1 MLVVIG
7 VVVEVSTDITTFLI
21 QFTAGD
27 PVHGYKRPKWNNYR
41 CGSTF
46 TAVIGDRSSDI
57 VIYSASTHTH
67 SLTQKPRSRHTH
79 THTHTHTCQVSL
91 RSHNGLCA
99 GVLCPWHNTARG
111 ICGREM
117 VCAPPIPWQRSTH
130 GEDRVGGG
138 AGPCTPSVVPWSNRS
153 LSHHVR
159 NWFIIA
165 KQIHDAHRRGRRHAR
180 GWVIFFYILKIII
193 YILRLS
199 TFRSSLSIFR
209 WSNIKYRSSVIRSSH

>member
-79 THTHTHTCQVSL
+79 THTHTRARSL
-91 RSHNGLCA
+91 YGHITDFVR
-99 GVLCPWHNTARG
+99 
-111 ICGREM
+111 
-117 VCAPPIPWQRSTH
+117 VCCVHDTTPPAEFVVVKWFAPPNALT
-130 GEDRVGGG
+130 
-138 AGPCTPSVVPWSNRS
+138 
-153 LSHHVR
+153 
-159 NWFIIA
+159 II
-165 KQIHDAHRRGRRHAR
+165 HSR
-180 GWVIFFYILKIII
+180 
-193 YILRLS
+193 
-199 TFRSSLSIFR
+199 
-209 WSNIKYRSSVIRSSH
+209 